1 MRRLAVFTIAMNLVF
16 LICCSSASAD
26 SKYISAGD
34 FITIGSYEQDNILAN
49 GKEDIEWQV
58 LEVDGNRALLI
69 SRYALDCRSFH
80 DEFTDVTWE
89 TSAIRQWLNDDF
101 FNAAFSEDEQ
111 ERIEI
116 TTVIAEKNPE
126 YSTSAGNDTNDR
138 IFLLSIQEAEYYFHS
153 DNERVCGGT
162 EYSYEA
168 SIGPDG
174 CFWWLRTPGE
184 DGIYT
189 AAVNYDGSVGIHGS
203 NIFLGLLAVRPA
215 MWIEL

>member
-1 MRRLAVFTIAMNLVF
+1 MKRLAVLAIAMNLVF

-26 SKYISAGD
+26 SKDISVGD
-34 FITIGSYEQDNILAN
+34 IISFGSYEQDNDFAN

-69 SRYALDCRSFH
+69 SRYALDCRNFH

-101 FNAAFSEDEQ
+101 FNTAFSEDEQ

-126 YSTSAGNDTNDR
+126 YSTSPGNDTNDR
-138 IFLLSIQEAEYYFHS
+138 IFLRSQHRPGRLLLVAE
-153 DNERVCGGT
+153 DTGRG
-162 EYSYEA
+162 
-168 SIGPDG
+168 
-174 CFWWLRTPGE
+174 W
-184 DGIYT
+184 
-189 AAVNYDGSVGIHGS
+189 
-203 NIFLGLLAVRPA
+203 NICRFCQLCRLNWQSRR
-215 MWIEL
+215 